1 MADLR
6 PVPVVIGTAGHI
18 DHGKSALIEALCGD
32 HPDRWR
38 EEKERGITIDLGYA
52 EYAWP
57 DGFEVGF
64 VDVPGHERLVRKMVA
79 GATGMG
85 AAMLVVAC
93 DDGVMPQTREH
104 FEVLQLLG
112 LQHGLIAL
120 TKADLADEETLEL
133 VQADVEELLAG
144 SAWEDAPM
152 FAVSAHDGTGLDEL
166 RAGVRALAEAARQ
179 AEREDPAA
187 FRLPVQ
193 RSFALH
199 GAGTVA
205 TGVCAAGAV
214 TEGDTVE
221 VQPGGMRSRVRRVHV
236 HGRPATQGAPGLR
249 TALNLPDLDAEQVPR
264 GVVLAEPGSI
274 LAGALLRATFTPLA
288 GLTAPKHGTPVL
300 VLAGTA
306 AVAAK
311 LWLPP
316 EGEGQGAAPGERLV
330 DLELEEPMALVP
342 GQRLLL
348 RRPSPAANLGSGRFL
363 AFGKKRLRKRD
374 AEEREALLAF
384 RAALDQPED
393 LVARLLDQPGSGEM
407 GVDAVA
413 AHMGWRRE
421 ATAAILQRAAE
432 AGGVREMSPGRF
444 LGMGRAGELA
454 REIQGILAHGRGKHA
469 HRLRIPIGRLRERLG
484 KERFASLQRL
494 TPEEIAVLGLER
506 RPGLHW
512 GILGIELGEDWLQE
526 ADRWHSQLLEQGLM
540 PLSWEERAAESGA
553 SLERVEA
560 LAELLE
566 DQGRVVRVEGTM
578 TFAREA
584 VEELRSM
591 VVAQLQGEGMDIPAI
606 RDRFGTTRKFLMPLL
621 EYLDDR
627 GVTVRRGGN
636 RILRDAEASLV

>member
-1 MADLR
+1 MADPR
-6 PVPVVIGTAGHI
+6 PVPVVVGTAGHI
-18 DHGKSALIEALCGD
+18 DHGKSALIEALCGS

-52 EYAWP
+52 ELAWP

-112 LQHGLIAL
+112 LQHGLVVL

-133 VQADVEELLAG
+133 VRADVEELLEG
-144 SAWEDAPM
+144 SRWEGVATLP
-152 FAVSAHDGTGLDEL
+152 VSSHAGTGLAEL
-166 RAGVRALAEAARQ
+166 RDAVRELAETARR
-179 AEREDPAA
+179 AERSDPSA

-214 TEGDTVE
+214 SEGDTIE
-221 VQPGGMRSRVRRVHV
+221 VQPGGKTSRVRRVHV
-236 HGRPATQGAPGLR
+236 HGRRADQGAPGLR
-249 TALNLPDLDAEQVPR
+249 TALNLPGVEPEDLPR
-264 GVVLAEPGSI
+264 GAVLTAPGSM
-274 LAGALLRATFTPLA
+274 LSGSLLRASFAPLPK
-288 GLTAPKHGTPVL
+288 LRLPKHGSPVL

-306 AVAAK
+306 AVSARI
-311 LWLPP
+311 WLPP
-316 EGEGQGAAPGERLV
+316 DAESMSPGAEVLV
-330 DLELEEPMALVP
+330 DLELEEAIALVP

-348 RRPSPAANLGSGRFL
+348 RRPSPASNLGAGRFL
-363 AFGKKRLRKRD
+363 GFGRHRLRKRD
-374 AEEREALLAF
+374 AAEREALLAM
-384 RAALDQPED
+384 RAALDEPIE
-393 LVARLLDQPGSGEM
+393 LVARVLDQPAAGEM
-407 GVDAVA
+407 DVPAMA
-413 AHMGWRRE
+413 ARLGWRRE
-421 ATAAILQRAAE
+421 AAREILQAAAE
-432 AGGVREMSPGRF
+432 AGAVREMSPGRF

-454 REIQGILAHGRGKHA
+454 REIQGILGHWRGKQV
-469 HRLRIPIGRLRERLG
+469 HRLRIPITRLRERLG

-494 TPEEIAVLGLER
+494 SPEELQVLGLER

-512 GILGIELGEDWLQE
+512 GISGVVIGDDWLLDAERWLGRLKSE
-526 ADRWHSQLLEQGLM
+526 ALM
-540 PLSWEERAAESGA
+540 PTSWEELAQEGFADV
-553 SLERVEA
+553 ERIEA

-578 TFAREA
+578 TFAHAA
-584 VEELRSM
+584 VDALRDT
-591 VVAQLQGEGMDIPAI
+591 VVSQLQADGMDIPAL

-621 EYLDDR
+621 EFLDER
-627 GVTVRRGGN
+627 GVTARRGGN
-636 RILRDAEASLV
+636 RILRDAAASLV

>member
-6 PVPVVIGTAGHI
+6 PVPVVVGTAGHI

-52 EYAWP
+52 ELAWP

-112 LQHGLIAL
+112 LRHGLIVL

-144 SAWEDAPM
+144 TSWEGASM
-152 FAVSAHDGTGLDEL
+152 HAVSAHEGTGLDEL
-166 RAGVRALAEAARQ
+166 RAAVRELAERARRE
-179 AEREDPAA
+179 ERADPAA

-214 TEGDTVE
+214 AEGETVE
-221 VQPGGMRSRVRRVHV
+221 VQPGGGTSRVRRVHV
-236 HGRPATQGAPGLR
+236 HGRPATQTAPGLR
-249 TALNLPDLDAEQVPR
+249 TAVNLPELDPEAVRR
-264 GVVLAEPGSI
+264 GVVLAAPGSM
-274 LAGALLRATFTPLA
+274 LSGKLLRATFRPLP
-288 GLTAPKHGTPVL
+288 GLRMPKHGTPVL

-306 AVAAK
+306 AVGAK
-311 LWLPP
+311 IWLPP
-316 EGEGQGAAPGERLV
+316 EGEASAGEVLV
-330 DLELEEPMALVP
+330 DLELEEEMALVP
-342 GQRLLL
+342 GQRLLF
-348 RRPSPAANLGSGRFL
+348 RRPSPASNLGAGRFL
-363 AFGKKRLRKRD
+363 SFGARRLRKKD
-374 AEEREALLAF
+374 AEEREALQAF
-384 RAALDQPED
+384 AAALDEPTE
-393 LVARLLDQPGSGEM
+393 LVARLLDRPGSGELSL
-407 GVDAVA
+407 AQIA
-413 AHMGWRRE
+413 AALGWRRE
-421 ATAAILQRAAE
+421 AAAEVLQAAAE
-432 AGGVREMSPGRF
+432 AGAVREMSPGRF

-454 REIQGILAHGRGKHA
+454 REIQGILGHWRGKHPN
-469 HRLRIPIGRLRERLG
+469 RLRIPIARLRERLG
-484 KERFASLQRL
+484 KERFSSLQRL
-494 TPEEIAVLGLER
+494 SSEELEVLGLDR
-506 RPGLHW
+506 RPGLYW
-512 GILGIELGEDWLQE
+512 GIRGVEIDPSYLADADQWHARLCEEALTPSSGEEL
-526 ADRWHSQLLEQGLM
+526 
-540 PLSWEERAAESGA
+540 AAEGVWP
-553 SLERVEA
+553 LERVEA

-566 DQGRVVRVEGTM
+566 DQGRAIRVEGTM
-578 TFAREA
+578 IFARET
-584 VEELRSM
+584 VEALRDM
-591 VVAQLQGEGMDIPAI
+591 VVGQLQGEGMDIPAI

-621 EYLDDR
+621 EYMDDR

-636 RILRDAEASLV
+636 RILRDAEAALV

>member
-6 PVPVVIGTAGHI
+6 PVPVVVGTAGHI

-52 EYAWP
+52 ELAWP

-112 LQHGLIAL
+112 LKHGLIVM

-133 VQADVEELLAG
+133 VRADVEDLLANT
-144 SAWEDAPM
+144 SWEGAQMLP
-152 FAVSAHDGTGLDEL
+152 VSAHEGTGLEQL
-166 RAGVRALAEAARQ
+166 RGAVRELAEQARRE
-179 AEREDPAA
+179 ERADPAA

-214 TEGDTVE
+214 NEGDTVE
-221 VQPGGMRSRVRRVHV
+221 VQPGAGSSRVRRVHV
-236 HGRPATQGAPGLR
+236 HGRPAAQGAPGLR
-249 TALNLPDLDAEQVPR
+249 TALNLPELDPTMVRR
-264 GVVLAEPGSI
+264 GVVLAAPGSV
-274 LAGALLRATFTPLA
+274 LSGKLLRASFCPLP
-288 GLTAPKHGTPVL
+288 GLRLPKHGAPVL

-306 AVAAK
+306 AVGAK
-311 LWLPP
+311 IWLPP
-316 EGEGQGAAPGERLV
+316 DSEPGSSEVLV
-330 DLELEEPMALVP
+330 DLELEEEIALVP
-342 GQRLLL
+342 GQRLLF
-348 RRPSPAANLGSGRFL
+348 RRPSPASNLGAGRFL
-363 AFGKKRLRKRD
+363 AFGARRLRKKD
-374 AEEREALLAF
+374 QDEREALLEFA
-384 RAALDQPED
+384 AALDEPAD
-393 LVARLLDQPGSGEM
+393 LVARLLDRPGSGEM
-407 GVDAVA
+407 SLEQIA
-413 AHMGWRRE
+413 AALGWRRE
-421 ATAAILQRAAE
+421 AAAEILQGAAE
-432 AGGVREMSPGRF
+432 AGAVREMSPGRF

-454 REIQGILAHGRGKHA
+454 REIQGILGHWRGKHP
-469 HRLRIPIGRLRERLG
+469 HRLRIPIARLRERLG

-494 TPEEIAVLGLER
+494 GNEELEVLGLDR
-506 RPGLHW
+506 RPGLFW
-512 GILGIELGEDWLQE
+512 GIVGVEIAASDLADADSWHHRLCQE
-526 ADRWHSQLLEQGLM
+526 ALAPS
-540 PLSWEERAAESGA
+540 SWDELAAEGVWTR
-553 SLERVEA
+553 EHVEA

-566 DQGRVVRVEGTM
+566 DQGRAIRVEGTM
-578 TFAREA
+578 IFAREV
-584 VEELRSM
+584 VEELREI
-591 VVAQLQGEGMDIPAI
+591 VVSQLQGEGMDIPAI
-606 RDRFGTTRKFLMPLL
+606 RDRFQTTRKFLMPLL
-621 EYLDDR
+621 EFLDDR

-636 RILRDAEASLV
+636 RILRDAKASLA